1 MGRHGRD
8 EIVSSIL
15 VRVCKIMIVILMVVQ
30 SLLLQSD
37 IRYELS
43 LVDKLE
49 GIPLVGTHIDES
61 PLEDKILTTIL
72 SFIAGKFP
80 Q

>member
-1 MGRHGRD
+1 MGQHGRD

-15 VRVCKIMIVILMVVQ
+15 IRICKIMIVILMVVQ
-30 SLLLQSD
+30 ILLLQSD

-49 GIPLVGTHIDES
+49 GIPLVGTHIDER
-61 PLEDKILTTIL
+61 PTEDKILATIF

-80 Q
+80 